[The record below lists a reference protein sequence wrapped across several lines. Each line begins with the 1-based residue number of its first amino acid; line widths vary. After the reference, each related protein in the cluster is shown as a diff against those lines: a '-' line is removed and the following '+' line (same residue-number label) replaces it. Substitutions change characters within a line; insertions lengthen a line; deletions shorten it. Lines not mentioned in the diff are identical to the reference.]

1 MTKLSDLQIDEVS
14 LVRKGANQHSRVV
27 IAKSS
32 EAEGAEVTYFDEDGR
47 PVDLETLEFG
57 EHVFDDQGVEYEWS
71 PDEEVEPAQELEEVG
86 KSAWTPAKPAKTDV
100 SKSFTEQLRVQLS
113 KALTDDARDEVISKA
128 LGRVEELE
136 TIAKSAQAV
145 AEAEREARRVGE
157 FVELAKS
164 YSLPVEDE
172 VLAQVMMHIED
183 ALPPEEVEIVA
194 KCFQAA
200 SEALFDEQGAIGGG
214 DNDDVMAKATAAAQS
229 AFSKSGEQD
238 VESLTADYFAK
249 NPEEYSSY
257 TRDHYGYSHGR

>member
-47 PVDLETLEFG
+47 P
-57 EHVFDDQGVEYEWS
+57 
-71 PDEEVEPAQELEEVG
+71 
-86 KSAWTPAKPAKTDV
+86 
-100 SKSFTEQLRVQLS
+100 
-113 KALTDDARDEVISKA
+113 
-128 LGRVEELE
+128 VEELE